1 MDQSHST
8 FTRNTIVFCIY
19 IENAPFELLVQY
31 SCAYSWFLSQRQGA
45 TLLFSN
51 TLLVLL
57 TKRKSILTR
66 VPTPAIIQRRF
77 GIYSIATRYLFLV
90 SCVLPLASNLDCFLS
105 QCPLTTTF
113 WTRKY
118 LRYPSN
124 TFTRFLQEVLL
135 EGLSVPYAP
144 ASHKLRIKESNLA
157 SLYFRECQHT
167 HHKFILAICTPW
179 LCNDPSLTCK
189 SVALI
194 GVHYLSATS
203 GSIFYRKQ

>member
-1 MDQSHST
+1 M
-8 FTRNTIVFCIY
+8 
-19 IENAPFELLVQY
+19 
-31 SCAYSWFLSQRQGA
+31 
-45 TLLFSN
+45 
-51 TLLVLL
+51 VLL
-57 TKRKSILTR
+57 TKRKLILTR

-135 EGLSVPYAP
+135 EGFSIPYAP

-157 SLYFRECQHT
+157 SLYFLECQHT

-189 SVALI
+189 KCCSYWGPLFKR
-194 GVHYLSATS
+194 Y
-203 GSIFYRKQ
+203 

>member
-45 TLLFSN
+45 TILFSN

-105 QCPLTTTF
+105 QCPLTTTL

-135 EGLSVPYAP
+135 EGFSVPYAP

-189 SVALI
+189 SVALRSPI
-194 GVHYLSATS
+194 
-203 GSIFYRKQ
+203 